1 MAYSSYQLQSGVYG
15 CQRMECDCS
24 NENVSQDCCP
34 QCFKKG
40 IIIIHVHVYIYI
52 YLYVYVY
59 MYMYMYMYMYI
70 YVYMY
75 MYMYIY

>member
-40 IIIIHVHVYIYI
+40 IIIIHVHVYIHI
-52 YLYVYVY
+52 HVCVHVHVYVH
-59 MYMYMYMYMYI
+59 I
-70 YVYMY
+70 RVHLL
-75 MYMYIY
+75 IN